1 MTVSYKGKLSAA
13 LAIPVL
19 AQAVATLDIPGLTGQ
34 VAALLKITTTF
45 KPPSVGGTLLFAG
58 KLAAAASVAIVPPA
72 LSVLGELQI
81 KYGLLKAKLELALAI
96 QSLLTSGSLRVYE
109 YDGTAGTFGAELG
122 TTLAGADVDGGVTP
136 TQSTFAVVL
145 LAEGGTAGAT
155 TLRVLR
161 SGA

>member
-19 AQAVATLDIPGLTGQ
+19 AQSVATLDIPGLTGQ

-122 TTLAGADVDGGVTP
+122 TTLAGADADGGVTP

-145 LAEGGTAGAT
+145 LAEGGSAGET
-155 TLRVLR
+155 GLRILR

>member
-19 AQAVATLDIPGLTGQ
+19 AQAVASLDIPGLTGQ

-45 KPPSVGGTLLFAG
+45 KPPSVGGTLLFAAN
-58 KLAAAASVAIVPPA
+58 LAAAASVAIVPPA
-72 LSVLGELQI
+72 LSVLGELQV
-81 KYGLLKAKLELALAI
+81 KYGLLKAKLELALTI
-96 QSLLTSGSLRVYE
+96 QNLLTSGSLRVYE
-109 YDGTAGTFGAELG
+109 YDGAAGTFGAGLT
-122 TTLAGADVDGGVTP
+122 TTLAGADVDGGVIP
-136 TQSTFAVVL
+136 TQTTFAVVL
-145 LAEGGTAGAT
+145 LAEGGSAGET

>member
-1 MTVSYKGKLSAA
+1 MISYRGKLSAA

-45 KPPSVGGTLLFAG
+45 KPPSVGGTLLFAAN
-58 KLAAAASVAIVPPA
+58 LAAAASVAIVPPA
-72 LSVLGELQI
+72 LSVLGELQV
-81 KYGLLKAKLELALAI
+81 KYGLLKAKLELALTI
-96 QSLLTSGSLRVYE
+96 QNLIASGSLRVYE
-109 YDGTAGTFGAELG
+109 YDGDAGAFGSELT
-122 TTLAGADVDGGVTP
+122 TTLAGADVDGGVIP
-136 TQSTFAVVL
+136 TQTTFAVVL
-145 LAEGGTAGAT
+145 LAEGGSAGET

>member
-122 TTLAGADVDGGVTP
+122 TTLAGADADGGVTP

-145 LAEGGTAGAT
+145 LAEGGSAGET
-155 TLRVLR
+155 GLRILR

>member
-1 MTVSYKGKLSAA
+1 MSSTSAA

-109 YDGTAGTFGAELG
+109 YEGAASAFGSELT
-122 TTLAGADVDGGVTP
+122 TTLAGADADGGVTP

-145 LAEGGTAGAT
+145 LAEGGSAGET
-155 TLRVLR
+155 GLRILR